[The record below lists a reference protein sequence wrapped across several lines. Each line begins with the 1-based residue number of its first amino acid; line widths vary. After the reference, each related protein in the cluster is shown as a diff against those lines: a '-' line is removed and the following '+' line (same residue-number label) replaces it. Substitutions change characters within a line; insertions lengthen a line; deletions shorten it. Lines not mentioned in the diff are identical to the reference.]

1 MTNLPNSEQSGDLDN
16 IAVTR
21 AQFRSEIGVFL
32 EYVAQ
37 ALGGVTGNYTTQ
49 TIDPQAPILQGA
61 PSLEPG
67 ATPPDASRDDRIPST
82 RWVQEHG
89 RYVGT
94 SPPSYVAPGAPADG
108 MLWVD
113 TSGSTYELAAYNAS
127 ETRWDVLTGVPAGTR
142 MLFQQSTAP
151 PGWTKVTSG
160 VDNMALRVTTGSTSI
175 VDSNQPF
182 TTAFSTRGTSGTV
195 SNHRLTVSQMPAHSH
210 GVSDPGH
217 SHSCSV
223 SDPGHAHAFNAAKEK
238 GESESGGGD
247 NECFNKNLVTSG
259 ATTGISVSANGSSSR
274 VSIQNNGSG
283 GVHNHGFTGGSIN
296 LRVNYVD
303 VIVAQKD

>member
-89 RYVGT
+89 RYVGA
-94 SPPSYVAPGAPADG
+94 SAPGTPADG

-113 TSGSTYELAAYNAS
+113 TSSNPYELQVYNAG
-127 ETRWDVLTGVPAGTR
+127 ETRFDVLSGFPSGTR
-142 MLFQQSTAP
+142 MLFQQASAP
-151 PGWTKVTSG
+151 TGWTKDTAN
-160 VDNMALRVTTGSTSI
+160 DNMALRLTSGTPSI
-175 VDSNQPF
+175 VDSNQ
-182 TTAFSTRGTSGTV
+182 AFSTVFTNQTPAGSV
-195 SNHRLTVSQMPAHSH
+195 SETFLTVNQMPSHSH
-210 GVSDPGH
+210 GVTDPGH
-217 SHSCSV
+217 QHNYVYYGRVTQDPVDNIPGTADNAGPKTGTTQSKV
-223 SDPGHAHAFNAAKEK
+223 S
-238 GESESGGGD
+238 
-247 NECFNKNLVTSG
+247 
-259 ATTGISVSANGSSSR
+259 GIEVQANGA
-274 VSIQNNGSG
+274 GEG
-283 GVHNHGFTGGSIN
+283 HTHGFTGTALN
-296 LRVNYVD
+296 LAINYVD
-303 VIVAQKD
+303 VIVAQKN